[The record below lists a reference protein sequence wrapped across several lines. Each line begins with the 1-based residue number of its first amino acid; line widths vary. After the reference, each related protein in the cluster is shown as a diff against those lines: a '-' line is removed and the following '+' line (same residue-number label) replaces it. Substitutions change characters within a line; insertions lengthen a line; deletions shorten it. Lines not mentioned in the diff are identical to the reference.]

1 MQITQ
6 MNQLYMITKY
16 SVFIVFNT
24 KYDFQIKLKVPKCC
38 IEIAKKT
45 K

>member
-6 MNQLYMITKY
+6 MNQLYITKY